1 MICQKCNSPNSDGAR
16 FCSGCGSE
24 LFPLHGPAVQA
35 FVAGAE
41 PGSAGIRAPG
51 ALSISSIP
59 PDGASSRADDEE
71 EITKVHQAAG
81 TPSTDGTQATLIG
94 RIIEGKYRLD
104 AKIGFGGMGS
114 VYRAYRLLIGDEVA
128 IKILHAQHSTEPQ
141 ATERFRREAQAAARL
156 KHPNAVSV
164 YDFGVTSDGLLYL
177 VMELVEGNSLR
188 HIIKHQG
195 PLTPSAVSE
204 VISQACAALQV
215 AHQQH
220 IVHRD
225 LKPDNIIV
233 NVTITGLR
241 VKVLDFGIAKL
252 RDIAAS
258 NLTQTGSVMGTPH
271 YMSPEQCLGEE
282 IDSRSDLYSL
292 GIVMYEMLAG
302 VVPFNSPTSTAV
314 VVQHVNKEP
323 PSLRSINLSI
333 TPAVERVV
341 LHALAK
347 RREDRPQTAD
357 ALSRELVAAVSQGQ
371 PSSASVAAVP
381 PAPQSS
387 LDSQLGLTPTMVMKS
402 PASGGTPVY
411 FSPAHGIAPAVSS
424 QSSSV
429 PRRSKAVPV
438 LAGVTAL
445 SILAGVVAVYFIF
458 FSFSAKRAILDE
470 IRKGNLVKPE
480 GNSAYDLFLKH
491 QGKDL
496 NATDKEEIAG
506 TAQPKLEQR
515 GDQIFTNLK
524 QDQTESE
531 VEWSEA
537 NRIYAWLNEL
547 RPSPVFESKVYFSQA
562 SSAFAR
568 KDYNGAIA
576 GYQRASKLQPNW
588 ALVLNRMGRC
598 YLNLKDKGSAR
609 EYYRQATVAEPAWIS
624 PWVNL
629 GAVCL
634 ELNDPYSAESALRQA
649 TGIDAQKASAH
660 KLLGDA
666 LEKQGRLCEALDEF
680 STALNLATNNP
691 TNTVNS
697 DSLRRKVTALSSQ
710 LFCD

>member
-1 MICQKCNSPNSDGAR
+1 
-16 FCSGCGSE
+16 
-24 LFPLHGPAVQA
+24 
-35 FVAGAE
+35 VAGAE
-41 PGSAGIRAPG
+41 PGPAEIRAPG

-59 PDGASSRADDEE
+59 SDGASSRADDED

-81 TPSTDGTQATLIG
+81 TPSTDGAQATLIG

-104 AKIGFGGMGS
+104 VKIGFGGMGS

-188 HIIKHQG
+188 HIIRHQG

-333 TPAVERVV
+333 TPAVEAVV

-357 ALSRELVAAVSQGQ
+357 ALSRELIAAVSPGQPAAAPVAAVAPPHS
-371 PSSASVAAVP
+371 SVA
-381 PAPQSS
+381 
-387 LDSQLGLTPTMVMKS
+387 SQPGLTPTMVMKS

-411 FSPAHGIAPAVSS
+411 FSPAQGIAPAVSS
-424 QSSSV
+424 PSSAV
-429 PRRSKAVPV
+429 PRSKALPV
-438 LAGVTAL
+438 LAGVAAL
-445 SILAGVVAVYFIF
+445 SILVGAVAVYFIF

-480 GNSAYDLFLKH
+480 GNSGYDLFLKH

-496 NATDKEEIAG
+496 NATDKEEIARN
-506 TAQPKLEQR
+506 AQPKLEQR

-531 VEWSEA
+531 AEWSEA
-537 NRIYAWLNEL
+537 NRIYSWLNEL
-547 RPSPVFESKVYFSQA
+547 RPSSAFESRIYFSQA
-562 SSAFAR
+562 SITFAR

-629 GAVCL
+629 GGVCL

-666 LEKQGRLCEALDEF
+666 LEKQGRPCEALDEF

-697 DSLRRKVTALSSQ
+697 DALRRKITALSSQ